1 MVVDIII
8 YMLSYFGCGL
18 FATMILYMYHNLTD
32 NKHLVSTI
40 YGRIAYIFLWGVL
53 FPLELAWIISYAIYS
68 IIKNGEIL

>member
-8 YMLSYFGCGL
+8 YIVAYLVCGL
-18 FATMILYMYHNLTD
+18 FATTILYMYHNLAGT
-32 NKHLVSTI
+32 KHLVSTI

-68 IIKNGEIL
+68 IIKYGEVL

>member
-8 YMLSYFGCGL
+8 YIVAYLVCGL
-18 FATMILYMYHNLTD
+18 CVTMILYMYHNLAD